1 MGRDIEARRAGVAV
15 RVGNAGADL
24 DLRDCVVNGGG
35 IASGQPELGRDVAV
49 VEQDG
54 RQARN
59 GVVDVGDAELAAG
72 LGRDEVGKDVVAHAG
87 RAIGVDVDAVT
98 LRAESCGCERGD
110 GTAKG
115 VTRGDDA
122 EARVGGDGLADG
134 GGGGVGDF
142 VPGVVE
148 AVVDF
153 AAVGKG
159 AVGEAEDDVGDEV
172 AEVVAAADGEDDEL
186 VGGVDGDE
194 AANAGYRAA
203 VWMKISVRWLLF
215 IYIYKAKIG

>member
-1 MGRDIEARRAGVAV
+1 MAV
-15 RVGNAGADL
+15 L
-24 DLRDCVVNGGG
+24 
-35 IASGQPELGRDVAV
+35 E
-49 VEQDG
+49 EDG
-54 RQARN
+54 RQTRN
-59 GVVDVGDAELAAG
+59 GVVHVGDAELAAG

-87 RAIGVDVDAVT
+87 GSVSVDVDAVA
-98 LRAESCGCERGD
+98 LSAKSCGCEGGD
-110 GTAKG
+110 GTAEG
-115 VTRGDDA
+115 VAGGDDA

-148 AVVDF
+148 AVVDL

-159 AVGEAEDDVGDEV
+159 AVVKGEDDVGDEV

-194 AANAGYRAA
+194 AANAGHRAA
-203 VWMKISVRWLLF
+203 VWVKMAVS
-215 IYIYKAKIG
+215 